1 MTLTISEKLEE
12 FHANNEHAK
21 ILQKIKNGE
30 LTYRNVINDW
40 VDEVQSPIL
49 HEAMDHESSYF
60 YKDKPSKGFG
70 TSKNPEFLILE
81 DS

>member
-30 LTYRNVINDW
+30 LTYRNVINQIYNDMK
-40 VDEVQSPIL
+40 Q
-49 HEAMDHESSYF
+49 
-60 YKDKPSKGFG
+60 
-70 TSKNPEFLILE
+70 E
-81 DS
+81 DPWDDATDV